1 MIKVISKLT
10 LATIISCFIAISLL
24 AQENSNDK
32 PIHLKI
38 KRLNDSYIDVYYNKP
53 AVKNK
58 MPLLIF
64 CQGSG
69 YDSNTAGFL
78 SIMQQFEKKIVGLA
92 MEKEGVQYGDKGD
105 TLLDVYKQNNTVY
118 NRLYDY
124 LRVLQYL
131 KVNATWWNGNVYIVG
146 GSEGGLLA
154 GMLAC
159 YYPNVKALALFSFG
173 GGLNFGEAWP
183 ISSGLQKKAEGA
195 SDAEI
200 EKEISS
206 VKDTLNYIRKSAT
219 YLKSYSGK
227 DNTYAWWASI
237 VDLRLGNALLD
248 LKIPIFL
255 AQGTE
260 DMMAPPV
267 SAQKLH
273 EDFIKNGKKNL
284 YYKEYAGYNHEYKDK
299 NNESHL
305 VEVIMEAIKWML
317 DKS

>member
-1 MIKVISKLT
+1 MLKLIPQLTFVTSILCFFT
-10 LATIISCFIAISLL
+10 LSLL

-32 PIHLKI
+32 PLHIKI

-53 AVKNK
+53 IVENK
-58 MPLLIF
+58 LPVLIF

-69 YDSNTAGFL
+69 YDSNTEGFL
-78 SIMQQFEKKIVGLA
+78 KILRQFDKKVIGLTIEKQ
-92 MEKEGVQYGDKGD
+92 GVQFGDKGD
-105 TLLDVYKQNNTVY
+105 TLSEIYKPNNMVY

-124 LRVLQYL
+124 LRVLQYM
-131 KVNATWWNGNVYIVG
+131 KMNAAWWNGDVYVIG

-195 SDAEI
+195 SVAEI
-200 EKEISS
+200 EKEITS
-206 VKDTLNYIRKSAT
+206 VKDTLNHIRKNAT
-219 YLKSYSGK
+219 YLKSYSGE

-237 VDLRLGNALLD
+237 IDLRLENALLD
-248 LKIPIFL
+248 LDIPIFL
-255 AQGTE
+255 AQGSE
-260 DMMAPPV
+260 DLMAPPI
-267 SAQKLH
+267 SAQKLN
-273 EDFIKNGKKNL
+273 ENFSKSGKTNL
-284 YYKEYAGYNHEYKDK
+284 YYKEYKGYDHEYKDK
-299 NNESHL
+299 NKKSHL

-317 DKS
+317 N